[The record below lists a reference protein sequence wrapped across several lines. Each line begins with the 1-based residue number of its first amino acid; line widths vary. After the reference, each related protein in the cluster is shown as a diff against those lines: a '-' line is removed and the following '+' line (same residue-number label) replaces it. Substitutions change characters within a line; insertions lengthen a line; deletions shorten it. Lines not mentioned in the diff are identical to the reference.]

1 MGKVTGIP
9 FSEVKAQ
16 LMDNPEVVA
25 AYEQAVQADE
35 PIHIIPVQHSEGV
48 IMPINNIVSCTREGH
63 HVYFSFVNLFGGH
76 HYPVTMIFMP
86 SGAVNVV
93 VGGARY
99 RCQANQVQR
108 VIDESG
114 LEHEHE
120 GLACLKYLIEAGEL
134 NFHIP
139 ADVHEQLKVHPEF
152 QKYSLIGWEDEEM

>member
-1 MGKVTGIP
+1 MANVVGIP
-9 FSEVKAQ
+9 FSDVKAR
-16 LMDNPEVVA
+16 LMENPDVVA
-25 AYEQAVQADE
+25 AYQQAQHANE

-63 HVYFSFVNLFGGH
+63 HVYFSFVNLFAGH
-76 HYPVTMIFMP
+76 HYPVTMIFVP

-114 LEHEHE
+114 IERED
-120 GLACLKYLIEAGEL
+120 LACLKYSIEAGEL
-134 NFHIP
+134 SFYIP
-139 ADVHEQLKVHPEF
+139 ADVHEQLKAYPEF
-152 QKYSLIGWEDEEM
+152 QKYSIIEWEDEV

>member
-86 SGAVNVV
+86 SGTVNVV

-114 LEHEHE
+114 LEHE

-139 ADVHEQLKVHPEF
+139 ADVHEQLKEHPEF
-152 QKYSLIGWEDEEM
+152 QKYRLIEWEDEEM

>member
-1 MGKVTGIP
+1 MAKVVGIP
-9 FSEVKAQ
+9 FTEVKAR
-16 LMDNPEVVA
+16 LMENPDVVA
-25 AYEQAVQADE
+25 AYQQAQHANE
-35 PIHIIPVQHSEGV
+35 SIQIIPVSQSGDA
-48 IMPINNIVSCTREGH
+48 IMPISNIVSCSREGK

-76 HYPVTMIFMP
+76 HYPVTMNFLP

-93 VGGARY
+93 VAGARY
-99 RCQANQVQR
+99 RCQANQVQL

-114 LEHEHE
+114 LEHE

-152 QKYSLIGWEDEEM
+152 QKYSIIEWVDDDM

>member
-1 MGKVTGIP
+1 
-9 FSEVKAQ
+9 
-16 LMDNPEVVA
+16 
-25 AYEQAVQADE
+25 
-35 PIHIIPVQHSEGV
+35 
-48 IMPINNIVSCTREGH
+48 MPINNIVSCTREGH

-114 LEHEHE
+114 LEHE

-152 QKYSLIGWEDEEM
+152 QKYRLIEWEDEEM

>member
-9 FSEVKAQ
+9 FSQVKAQ

-25 AYEQAVQADE
+25 AYEQAELADE

-48 IMPINNIVSCTREGH
+48 IMPINNIVSCSREGQ
-63 HVYFSFVNLFGGH
+63 HVYFSFVNLFAGH
-76 HYPVTMIFMP
+76 NYPVTMIFMP

-114 LEHEHE
+114 IEPED
-120 GLACLKYLIEAGEL
+120 LASLKYSIEAGEL
-134 NFHIP
+134 SFYVP
-139 ADVHEQLKVHPEF
+139 ADVHEQLKAHPEF
-152 QKYSLIGWEDEEM
+152 QKYRIIEREDDEV